1 MNDVQEEEEEEA
13 EEVRQHQRQTVAKT
27 GLKRTVPC
35 RYVIGLVKGCDSWA
49 GNQYNVFNCHGLFFD
64 RDADEE
70 EEETKWNNNET
81 ANGKKRVVASVQ
93 RLAGML
99 LVIGLVNGSIVIV
112 MPVANIIW

>member
-70 EEETKWNNNET
+70 EEEDERHDNEDQQRKRQRVE
-81 ANGKKRVVASVQ
+81 NSRGKRPASG
-93 RLAGML
+93 RY
-99 LVIGLVNGSIVIV
+99 VIGYWFGQ
-112 MPVANIIW
+112 W